1 MSHAL
6 LEHESL
12 KASIS
17 EVVLDA
23 STIAARVAEI
33 GRLIER
39 DYAKCDS
46 ELVLV
51 AVLTGASIFAADLM
65 RAVSLPVSLDFVA
78 LSRYSPGQAKS
89 EVRLVRDVSHDL
101 KGKHVLV
108 LEDIVDTGLSLN
120 FLLEILASKGPASL
134 HACTLLNRPSLRLA
148 ECPIRYSGF
157 EVGDEFL
164 IGYGLDYQGRHR
176 NLPFVA
182 SVQFD

>member
-12 KASIS
+12 EPSVS

-23 STIAARVAEI
+23 AAIATRVKEI
-33 GRLIER
+33 GRRIEL
-39 DYAKCDS
+39 DYSRCDS

-65 RAVSLPVSLDFVA
+65 RAISLPVSLDFVA
-78 LSRYSPGQAKS
+78 LSRYAPGQVRS
-89 EVRLVRDVSHDL
+89 EVRLVRDVSHNL
-101 KGKHVLV
+101 EGKHVLV

-176 NLPFVA
+176 NLPYVA
-182 SVQFD
+182 AVQFD